1 MSYVAI
7 KGRVDIKG
15 RRNSKC
21 KGPKPG
27 TRLASLREKK
37 MSSEARA
44 E

>member
-1 MSYVAI
+1 MSH
-7 KGRVDIKG
+7 VDIKEKVDTN
-15 RRNSKC
+15 RRRKSKC

-37 MSSEARA
+37 SSEDRA